1 MLRIAP
7 ALGLLT
13 IGVAGVTGSAW
24 AGSFLVGV
32 ELAWRW
38 TRPVEDSPAGW
49 NHIVI
54 AQAQVGLDIAFASGG
69 AR

>member
-1 MLRIAP
+1 MIRIAP

-13 IGVAGVTGSAW
+13 IGVAGVTGSVW

-32 ELAWRW
+32 DLARRA

-49 NHIVI
+49 NRVVI
-54 AQAQVGLDIAFASGG
+54 AQARVGLDIAFASGG